1 VIDTAM
7 ADSSPETWAN
17 TREMALQWI
26 DEALQ
31 ALGYEAR
38 PTEPG

>member
-1 VIDTAM
+1 MIIDTA
-7 ADSSPETWAN
+7 AASASPDDWPN
-17 TREMALQWI
+17 TREMAIQWI

-38 PTEPG
+38 PAS